1 VALAP
6 GLYDLPLT
14 EELRR
19 LIDENV
25 RELRATTATLDP
37 ADSNELLSRHVAGI
51 VRAMLMTIP
60 EKEGLTRQVEVCNQ
74 LLAILRSA
82 VAQPPVAQTLSSVRP
97 SRSEGHD
104 LVTPATRLTSLFH
117 PTPFRD
123 TPPTEPGIP
132 LSQSS
137 GMQLQACHV

>member
-19 LIDENV
+19 LIEENV

-60 EKEGLTRQVEVCNQ
+60 EKERLTRQVEVCTNSCPSFEMCSM
-74 LLAILRSA
+74 R
-82 VAQPPVAQTLSSVRP
+82 LS
-97 SRSEGHD
+97 
-104 LVTPATRLTSLFH
+104 
-117 PTPFRD
+117 
-123 TPPTEPGIP
+123 
-132 LSQSS
+132 
-137 GMQLQACHV
+137 M